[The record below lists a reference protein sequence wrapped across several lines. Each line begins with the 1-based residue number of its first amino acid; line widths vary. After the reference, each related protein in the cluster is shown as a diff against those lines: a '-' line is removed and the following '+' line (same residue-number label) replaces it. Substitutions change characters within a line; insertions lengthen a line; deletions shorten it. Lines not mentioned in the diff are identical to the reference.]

1 MSMNPM
7 QKKARLSFLLGVFI
21 TLIIAAVV
29 ILILLFKIRSLKQ
42 LQAVGYTT
50 VYVVSSDIKSGE
62 NIEGK
67 VTTQKVENTAV
78 PNNAITSLN
87 SASYVNSKSTA
98 KIGLNKGTVI
108 TQEMIST
115 SSNEISNDVRLQEYN
130 MIVLPSQLTQGEFI
144 DIRLRLPNGEDYIVI
159 SKKQV
164 KQTSEDTIWINVTE
178 DEILTMS
185 NAIVEAYIMKG
196 SELYAT
202 TYAEAGS
209 QEKSTPTYPV
219 SYEVL
224 KLIESDPNIV
234 TAARNELYSRYK
246 TTQGEVQRNDYISK
260 ALNGYSDV
268 AITNI
273 ETQLADA
280 VSRQQD
286 ARKNYLDSLK
296 SALNY

>member
-7 QKKARLSFLLGVFI
+7 QRKARLSFLLGVFI
-21 TLIIAAVV
+21 TLIIAAAV
-29 ILILLFKIRSLKQ
+29 ILFLLFKIKTLKQ
-42 LQAVGYTT
+42 EQAVGYTN
-50 VYVVSSDIKSGE
+50 VYVVSVDIKSGE
-62 NIEGK
+62 SVQGK
-67 VTTQKVENTAV
+67 ITQKRIENTAV
-78 PNNAITSLN
+78 PNNAV
-87 SASYVNSKSTA
+87 SASNFSNYIDDKTSA
-98 KIGLNKGTVI
+98 KINLNKGTVI
-108 TQEMIST
+108 TQDMIS
-115 SSNEISNDVRLQEYN
+115 SSSDEVSSDVRLQEYN
-130 MIVLPSQLTQGEFI
+130 MIVLPSKLEQGEFI

-202 TYAEAGS
+202 TYVEAGI
-209 QEKSTPTYPV
+209 QDKSTPTYPV

-234 TAARNELYSRYK
+234 TTARNELYTRYNS
-246 TTQGEVQRNDYISK
+246 TQRNDYISK
-260 ALNGYSDV
+260 SLNGYAD
-268 AITNI
+268 AGIANI

-280 VSRQQD
+280 VERQQE

-296 SALNY
+296 SAANY